1 MPNSAYLSPI
11 AAEDAGSIGQQTQG
25 VESLGDGTSVTDQ
38 IDENPIIAIVSS
50 QFADIAAKTR
60 QPSAKYRPRNGAF

>member
-50 QFADIAAKTR
+50 
-60 QPSAKYRPRNGAF
+60 